1 MGSALPI
8 NASLPP
14 GLCYCACGWIVTGIL
29 RHRAPAY
36 LRGRRDISELGRRR
50 FVGRPTGS
58 WAAKVAGAAS
68 GAANIEESG
77 RLPDIRLWECAMK
90 RFCRDIIHWLGRVG
104 SILKKLSVLLVC
116 VLLIAVV
123 LLLLYW
129 FPQRHVATDA
139 ENQTRAT
146 WAQVFGYLVGSFVLY
161 FTWRRLTATER
172 TVEIAQE
179 GQITERFSR
188 ASEHVGSEEIVVR
201 LGGIYALERI
211 AKDSERDH
219 WPIME
224 FLTAF
229 VRERAPWWP
238 ENRSD
243 TPVRS
248 PKDIQAILTVIGRR
262 KRTYQNGEDFRLDL
276 FRTDLRKADLRAA
289 HLEGANFNGACLN
302 EANLQE
308 AHLEKTDFWEAQL
321 RMTNLRKTHL
331 REASLLNAD
340 LEGAHLEGADLREAI
355 NLTQEQLRQAFTDA
369 DTKLPD
375 NLARNGQD
383 DSASG

>member
-1 MGSALPI
+1 
-8 NASLPP
+8 
-14 GLCYCACGWIVTGIL
+14 
-29 RHRAPAY
+29 
-36 LRGRRDISELGRRR
+36 
-50 FVGRPTGS
+50 
-58 WAAKVAGAAS
+58 
-68 GAANIEESG
+68 
-77 RLPDIRLWECAMK
+77 MK